1 MFKLSGR
8 KVFNLK
14 RVGERESGI
23 WKMTENVS

>member
-1 MFKLSGR
+1 MFKLSGM

-23 WKMTENVS
+23 WKMKENVS